1 MVCVRVKIDV
11 EGGIMVV
18 QRVSLWLGGVALT
31 LIVVVSVSSLSLL
44 MTIKV
49 WWESVV
55 LQMSL
60 IVLWRIS
67 QGEDGGEWLMIMELR
82 KGGTMIALQ
91 MVFVLVS
98 RAMCTLWLKICL
110 LCMVS
115 NFCKEGEGMKS
126 QCM

>member
-1 MVCVRVKIDV
+1 MVCVRAKIDL

-67 QGEDGGEWLMIMELR
+67 QGEDGG
-82 KGGTMIALQ
+82 GSG
-91 MVFVLVS
+91 
-98 RAMCTLWLKICL
+98 
-110 LCMVS
+110 
-115 NFCKEGEGMKS
+115 
-126 QCM
+126 